1 MPVPDVTNTVLPWPF
16 LPTLMRLALALGTG
30 AFVGLEREHR
40 GKAGARTFTFASLIG
55 CLGGFLGNSYALL
68 AITLIGLFVCFLNI
82 REWSQHQNLN
92 LTTSAALIIVTFCG
106 VLCGK
111 GHTFTP
117 VATAVITAALLAWKQ
132 PITGFATGLSDIEL
146 RSAILLAILSFIVY
160 PVLPAHP
167 VGPYQVIQLQ
177 ETWATILL
185 IAALGFVNYVLWK
198 IYGPRSIDI
207 TSFLGGLVNSTA
219 AVAELSSRVRQA
231 GEGFIKLAYRGVV
244 LATSAM
250 LLRNSLILAILAFQ
264 CFAYSL
270 VPMLFML
277 VTALLSLRFGARK
290 VSGAT
295 SEPPPDLK
303 LEQPFSLKAALKFGL
318 IFLILNVAGVLAH
331 RSLGVYGFYAIS
343 IAGGLISSAS
353 AVAAAGI
360 AAAHH
365 EVSFPVAANG
375 AVFASL
381 TSVLINI
388 PLVARAAGQPGLT
401 KALARTLLIVIASGI
416 LGVLVRQP
424 LETAFRSALPIHET
438 QAPGPL
444 SPK

>member
-1 MPVPDVTNTVLPWPF
+1 MPVPDVTNTVSPWPF

-55 CLGGFLGNSYALL
+55 CLEGFLGNSFALL

-92 LTTSAALIIVTFCG
+92 LTTSAALIIVGFCG

-231 GEGFIKLAYRGVV
+231 GEGFLKLAYRGVV
-244 LATSAM
+244 LATGAM
-250 LLRNSLILAILAFQ
+250 LLRNSLILAILALQ
-264 CFAYSL
+264 SFAYSL

-295 SEPPPDLK
+295 NEPPPDLK

-343 IAGGLISSAS
+343 VAGGLISSAS
-353 AVAAAGI
+353 AVAAAGT

-365 EVSFPVAANG
+365 EVSFSVAANG

-388 PLVARAAGQPGLT
+388 PLVARAGGQPGLT

-438 QAPGPL
+438 TAP
-444 SPK
+444 

>member
-1 MPVPDVTNTVLPWPF
+1 MSLPDVTNTVSPWPF
-16 LPTLMRLALALGTG
+16 LPTLTRLALALGTG

-55 CLGGFLGNSYALL
+55 CLGGFLGNPYALL

-82 REWSQHQNLN
+82 REWSQHQNLM
-92 LTTSAALIIVTFCG
+92 LTTSAALIIVGFCG

-167 VGPYQVIQLQ
+167 VGPYEVVQLQ

-231 GEGFIKLAYRGVV
+231 GEGFLKLAYRGVV
-244 LATSAM
+244 LATGAM
-250 LLRNSLILAILAFQ
+250 LLRNSLILAILALQAFT
-264 CFAYSL
+264 YSL

-277 VTALLSLRFGARK
+277 ITAFLSLRFGART
-290 VSGAT
+290 VIGAT
-295 SEPPPDLK
+295 SEAPPDLK

-318 IFLILNVAGVLAH
+318 IFLILNVAGVIAH
-331 RSLGVYGFYAIS
+331 RTLGVYGFYAIS
-343 IAGGLISSAS
+343 VAGGLISSAS
-353 AVAAAGI
+353 AVAAAGT

-388 PLVARAAGQPGLT
+388 PLIAG
-401 KALARTLLIVIASGI
+401 REDSLL
-416 LGVLVRQP
+416 
-424 LETAFRSALPIHET
+424 
-438 QAPGPL
+438 
-444 SPK
+444 